1 MSFPFS
7 NNAADEK
14 FCGSRDF
21 PFKLCIVGGGPSGCS
36 VIVRAVRTGNIE
48 RLCGANEQSKL
59 SGVCIIDQGSL
70 ARFGGGR
77 LQDYSINSNTFA
89 VKFASN
95 VLDDKYE
102 SLPPEVC
109 TGSHFEKLRTS
120 DNCRRLYEFGNKQGS
135 LQVVGGFLHDVG
147 TTVVET
153 LAHYP
158 ATCSCLTDT
167 TVNSAQRYVRD
178 DGLIG
183 WKLSTLS
190 AGKEISF
197 VYAKDVLFA
206 TGGRQETPILAN
218 SAHNCKVLG
227 RLDGWIAVKN
237 WHLLRHRLFT
247 LQILILIHNISYPK

>member
-1 MSFPFS
+1 MTFPIS
-7 NNAADEK
+7 NNVADDK
-14 FCGSRDF
+14 FRGSRDF

-48 RLCGANEQSKL
+48 RLCAANKESKL

-109 TGSHFEKLRTS
+109 TGTYFEKLRTS
-120 DNCRRLYEFGNKQGS
+120 ENCKRLNEYGNKQGS
-135 LQVVGGFLHDVG
+135 LKVVGEFLHDVG

-153 LAHYP
+153 LAQYP

-167 TVNSAQRYVRD
+167 SVNSVERYVRD
-178 DGLIG
+178 DGLVG
-183 WKLSTLS
+183 WKLSILT
-190 AGKEISF
+190 AGKEPSF
-197 VYAKDVLFA
+197 IYAKDVLFA
-206 TGGRQETPILAN
+206 TGGRQETPTLAN
-218 SAHNCKVLG
+218 SAHDCKVLG
-227 RLDGWIAVKN
+227 RLGGQ
-237 WHLLRHRLFT
+237 L
-247 LQILILIHNISYPK
+247 